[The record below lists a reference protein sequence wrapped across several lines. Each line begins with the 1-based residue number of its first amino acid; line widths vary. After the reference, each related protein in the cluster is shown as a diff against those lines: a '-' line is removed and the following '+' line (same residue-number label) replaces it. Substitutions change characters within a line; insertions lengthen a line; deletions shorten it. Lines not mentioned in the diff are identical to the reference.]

1 MPNETFEYD
10 HYPEIVD
17 DGRGHRRVELLGLA
31 EELVNRGQGRE
42 FFAGLDDER
51 FRKFAGYVNAVTQHK
66 PISYEYGNGR
76 LAGIPTPPT
85 EDKAVLMKETFE
97 AVREILNTQEL
108 DDADALRRAGLTM
121 AGALN

>member
-31 EELVNRGQGRE
+31 EELVDQAQRRE

-97 AVREILNTQEL
+97 AVSEKLIKTVV
-108 DDADALRRAGLTM
+108 DDRDALNPPRVTM
-121 AGALN
+121 